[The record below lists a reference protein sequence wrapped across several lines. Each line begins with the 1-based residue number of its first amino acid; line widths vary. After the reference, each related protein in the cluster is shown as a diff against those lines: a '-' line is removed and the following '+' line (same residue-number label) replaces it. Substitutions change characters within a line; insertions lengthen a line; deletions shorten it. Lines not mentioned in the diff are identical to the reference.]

1 MICYYRQGD
10 ILLEKISNN
19 NDDDYAKTKYEKI
32 QNQDNII
39 AHGESGNQHRMN
51 KQVILFEDKNKRED
65 RFVQVLSQN
74 TELVHQEHAKIE
86 IPQGLYKIRRER
98 EYNAFEQSIR
108 QVQD

>member
-1 MICYYRQGD
+1 MNMRKFIRQGD
-10 ILLEKISNN
+10 ILLEKVDNYKI
-19 NDDDYAKTKYEKI
+19 KCEKI
-32 QNQDNII
+32 SNQDNII

-51 KQVILFEDKNKRED
+51 KQVILFEDVKTKN

-98 EYNAFEQSIR
+98 EYNAFERSIR